1 MTHLKR
7 LLNGAAN
14 ERDEERRRFQWAL
27 AGLAAVFA
35 TIVLVAC
42 GGSETN
48 PVSPTV
54 PVSPAPPPAPRLIQQ
69 GSVPMGAPTDDSYH
83 FFVTPITDGA
93 SGRWDATVDWSNEA
107 NTLWIWVADGVCTV
121 DQFASDACP
130 FDAACPCRFVSRSET
145 ATPKPRVLTIPG
157 ASGGTRTLI
166 VANLG
171 PGAETVQYRVTLTAS
186 NAATAGSAPTAS
198 VAAAGSAQTASVAA
212 ATGNVA
218 PVSTARKARLPRK

>member
-7 LLNGAAN
+7 QLNGAAN

-54 PVSPAPPPAPRLIQQ
+54 PVTPVPPPAPRLIRQ
-69 GSVPMGAPTDDSYH
+69 GSVPLAAPTDDSLY
-83 FFVTPITDGA
+83 FFLTPITDGA

-121 DQFASDACP
+121 DQFSSDACP

-145 ATPKPRVLTIPG
+145 ATPKPRVLTIP
-157 ASGGTRTLI
+157 AAAGGTRTLI
-166 VANLG
+166 FANLG
-171 PGAETVQYRVTLTAS
+171 PGAETVQYRVTLTGS
-186 NAATAGSAPTAS
+186 TAATT
-198 VAAAGSAQTASVAA
+198 GSAQTASVAA
-212 ATGNVA
+212 ATDSDA
-218 PVSTARKARLPRK
+218 PVSTARKRLERK

>member
-1 MTHLKR
+1 MTHSIR
-7 LLNGAAN
+7 QLNGAAS
-14 ERDEERRRFQWAL
+14 EREEERRRFRWAL

-48 PVSPTV
+48 LVSPTV

-83 FFVTPITDGA
+83 FFVAPITDGA

-121 DQFASDACP
+121 AQFSSEACP
-130 FDAACPCRFVSRSET
+130 LDAACPCRFVSRSET

-157 ASGGTRTLI
+157 AAGGTRTLI

-171 PGAETVQYRVTLTAS
+171 PGAETVQYRVTLTGS
-186 NAATAGSAPTAS
+186 TAATT
-198 VAAAGSAQTASVAA
+198 GSAQTASVAA
-212 ATGNVA
+212 ATGSDA
-218 PVSTARKARLPRK
+218 PVSTARKRLERK

>member
-7 LLNGAAN
+7 QLNGAAN
-14 ERDEERRRFQWAL
+14 ERDEERRRFQRAL

-54 PVSPAPPPAPRLIQQ
+54 PVSPAPPPAPRLIRQ
-69 GSVPMGAPTDDSYH
+69 GSVPLGAPTDDAFH
-83 FFVTPITDGA
+83 FFLTPITDGA

-157 ASGGTRTLI
+157 AAGGTRTLI
-166 VANLG
+166 FANLG
-171 PGAETVQYRVTLTAS
+171 PGAETVQYRVTLTGS
-186 NAATAGSAPTAS
+186 TAATN
-198 VAAAGSAQTASVAA
+198 GSAQTASA
-212 ATGNVA
+212 A
-218 PVSTARKARLPRK
+218 PVSTARKRLERK

>member
-1 MTHLKR
+1 VTHRKR
-7 LLNGAAN
+7 QLNGAAN

-35 TIVLVAC
+35 TIVLMAC

-54 PVSPAPPPAPRLIQQ
+54 PVSPAPPPAPRLIRQ
-69 GSVPMGAPTDDSYH
+69 GSVPLAAPTDDSFH
-83 FFVTPITDGA
+83 FFLTPITDGA

-121 DQFASDACP
+121 DQFSSDACP

-157 ASGGTRTLI
+157 AAGGTRTLI
-166 VANLG
+166 FANLG
-171 PGAETVQYRVTLTAS
+171 PAAETVQYRVTLTGS
-186 NAATAGSAPTAS
+186 SAAIS
-198 VAAAGSAQTASVAA
+198 GSAQTASVAA
-212 ATGNVA
+212 AGSDA
-218 PVSTARKARLPRK
+218 PMSAARKARLPRK

>member
-1 MTHLKR
+1 MTHSIR
-7 LLNGAAN
+7 QLNGAAS
-14 ERDEERRRFQWAL
+14 EHDEERRRFRWAL
-27 AGLAAVFA
+27 AGVAAVFT

-54 PVSPAPPPAPRLIQQ
+54 PVSPAPPPAPRLIRQ
-69 GSVPMGAPTDDSYH
+69 GSVPLAAPTDDAFH
-83 FFVTPITDGA
+83 FFVAPITDGA

-145 ATPKPRVLTIPG
+145 ATPKPRVLTIPS
-157 ASGGTRTLI
+157 AAGGTRTLI
-166 VANLG
+166 LANLG
-171 PGAETVQYRVTLTAS
+171 PGAETVQYRVTLTAA
-186 NAATAGSAPTAS
+186 NGAAT
-198 VAAAGSAQTASVAA
+198 GSAQTSSVT
-212 ATGNVA
+212 ATTGSDA
-218 PVSTARKARLPRK
+218 PVSTARKTRLPRK

>member
-7 LLNGAAN
+7 QLNGAAN

-54 PVSPAPPPAPRLIQQ
+54 PVSPAPPPAPRLIRQ
-69 GSVPMGAPTDDSYH
+69 GSVPLEAPTDDSFH
-83 FFVTPITDGA
+83 FFLTPITDGA

-145 ATPKPRVLTIPG
+145 ATPKPRVLTIP
-157 ASGGTRTLI
+157 AAAGGTRTLI
-166 VANLG
+166 FANLG
-171 PGAETVQYRVTLTAS
+171 PGAETVQYRVTLTGS
-186 NAATAGSAPTAS
+186 SAATS
-198 VAAAGSAQTASVAA
+198 GSAQTASVGA
-212 ATGNVA
+212 ATGSDA

>member
-1 MTHLKR
+1 MTHRKR
-7 LLNGAAN
+7 QLNGAAN

-35 TIVLVAC
+35 TIVLMAC

-54 PVSPAPPPAPRLIQQ
+54 PVSPAPPPAPRLIRQ
-69 GSVPMGAPTDDSYH
+69 GSVPMEAPTDDSYH
-83 FFVTPITDGA
+83 FFLTTVTDAA

-121 DQFASDACP
+121 DQFSSDACP

-157 ASGGTRTLI
+157 AAGGTRTLI
-166 VANLG
+166 FANLG
-171 PGAETVQYRVTLTAS
+171 PAAETVQYRVTLTGS
-186 NAATAGSAPTAS
+186 SAAIS
-198 VAAAGSAQTASVAA
+198 GSAQTASVAA
-212 ATGNVA
+212 AGSDA
-218 PVSTARKARLPRK
+218 PMSAARKARLPRK